1 MTKKTANKAIKIPI
15 NNVKT
20 KVGSVSFLVFKSG
33 RESFQLIQLLQLGF
47 EKCSLQLENFIFVK
61 IEIRVYVFLSWFSL
75 VMKANLVFIRVF
87 YQKQIAPLTY
97 AYVFHREPRVHGAH
111 GHLHKTI
118 GFFKVSLKRL

>member
-97 AYVFHREPRVHGAH
+97 AYVLHRNA
-111 GHLHKTI
+111 
-118 GFFKVSLKRL
+118 